1 LLKRFILFFL
11 FCASIACSAL
21 VCAAP
26 TLAGTVISNQAQLH
40 YSVDGVAQTPT
51 TSNIVSFTVLEIVN
65 MSLVWQDAVAVHV
78 STPQQNAP
86 LAFTLTNTG
95 NGTQSY
101 NVLRDNA
108 IVGDQFD
115 PSSAT
120 AGAIFI
126 ENGLLAGFQATGPN
140 ADTAYIVG
148 SNGLAL
154 APGES
159 RIIYIVS
166 DIPSG
171 LAIGNLGSIGV
182 RVESR
187 TIGVAGSLPGSTH
200 PNITQVGQISTGL
213 AVTGLT
219 QGQASSIGTYV
230 VDGVVVVVNKTIVSP
245 TNANNLIPGTELKY
259 RVLVDIQGTGSVQ
272 NLIINDPLPSQ
283 LTYVPNSIILDA
295 VSKTDAADTD
305 NAEFLSNTVSVNL
318 GNVTAPASFVIE
330 FRTTLK

>member
-1 LLKRFILFFL
+1 MLKRFILFVFL
-11 FCASIACSAL
+11 CAGIACSAL
-21 VCAAP
+21 VRAAP
-26 TLAGTVISNQAQLH
+26 TLAGTVISNQAQLQ
-40 YSVDGVAQTPT
+40 YSVEGVAQTPT
-51 TSNIVSFTVLEIVN
+51 TSNIVSFTVLEIIN
-65 MSLVWQDAVAVHV
+65 MSLVWQDAVPVHV
-78 STPQQNAP
+78 STPQQSAP

-108 IVGDQFD
+108 LVGDQFD
-115 PSSAT
+115 PNNAA

-148 SNGLAL
+148 SNGLTL

-159 RIIYIVS
+159 RVVYIVS

-171 LAIGNLGSIGV
+171 LAIGNLGAIGV

-200 PNITQVGQISTGL
+200 PNITQVGQASTGL

-219 QGQASSIGTYV
+219 QGRASSIGSYV
-230 VDGVVVVVNKTIVSP
+230 IDGVVVVVNKTIVSP

-259 RVLVDIQGTGSVQ
+259 RIFVDVQGTGSVQ

-283 LTYVPNSIILDA
+283 LTYIPNSISLDA

-305 NAEFLSNTVSVNL
+305 SAEFLSNAVSVNL
-318 GNVTAPASFVIE
+318 GNVTAPTSFVIE

>member
-1 LLKRFILFFL
+1 LLKRFILFVFL
-11 FCASIACSAL
+11 CAGIACSAL

-51 TSNIVSFTVLEIVN
+51 TSNIISFTVLEIVN

-108 IVGDQFD
+108 VVGDQFD
-115 PSSAT
+115 PNSAA

-140 ADTAYIVG
+140 ADTAYIAG
-148 SNGLAL
+148 SNGLTL
-154 APGES
+154 TPGES
-159 RIIYIVS
+159 KVVYLVS

-171 LAIGNLGSIGV
+171 LAIGNTGGVGV

-200 PNITQVGQISTGL
+200 ANITQVGQLSTGL

-219 QGQASSIGTYV
+219 QGQASSTGTYV
-230 VDGVVVVVNKTIVSP
+230 IDGVVVVVSKTIVSP
-245 TNANNLIPGTELKY
+245 TNASNLIPGTELKY
-259 RVLVDIQGTGSVQ
+259 RVLVGVQGTGSVQ
-272 NLIINDPLPSQ
+272 NLIINDPLPVQ
-283 LTYVPNSIILDA
+283 LTYISNSISLDA
-295 VSKTDAADTD
+295 MSKTDATDTD
-305 NAEFLSNTVSVNL
+305 NVEFTNNTISVNL